1 MCAVLPTLA
10 HIQFCPVFHTL
21 LTLFFF
27 PFIFPPLDL
36 VPCLHSHSSGSQQST
51 AMLFIGHSC
60 YLAGDF
66 SHFSLLH
73 NLSDFP
79 PVINTAPIWLGRIP
93 LLITIYL
100 RSQSRGKA
108 GGWALPA
115 RQQSVAFYHL
125 GHTGISTTRVPD
137 LDTSL
142 AINGFKTLAACHTGQ
157 DGRQNAHPAASMTA
171 GASLPTLSLSLLAE
185 HKTDKVT
192 LLQLSQL
199 KVTLYTKSPL

>member
-21 LTLFFF
+21 LTHFFF

-79 PVINTAPIWLGRIP
+79 PVINTAPDMTRPDSIA
-93 LLITIYL
+93 Y
-100 RSQSRGKA
+100 
-108 GGWALPA
+108 
-115 RQQSVAFYHL
+115 YHL
-125 GHTGISTTRVPD
+125 
-137 LDTSL
+137 
-142 AINGFKTLAACHTGQ
+142 FKVSKPGKGRWACPASGAAERGV
-157 DGRQNAHPAASMTA
+157 
-171 GASLPTLSLSLLAE
+171 LPSGPHWDQHNMSA
-185 HKTDKVT
+185 
-192 LLQLSQL
+192 
-199 KVTLYTKSPL
+199 